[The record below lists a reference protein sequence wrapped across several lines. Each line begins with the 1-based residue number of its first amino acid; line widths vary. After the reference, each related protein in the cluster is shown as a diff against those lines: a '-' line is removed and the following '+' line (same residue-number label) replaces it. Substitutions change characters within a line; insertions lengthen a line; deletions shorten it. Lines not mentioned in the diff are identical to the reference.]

1 MATPNVATWNAVLR
15 GCAMLRH
22 GKDALEHYEQMCL
35 EGVEPDR
42 VTFLVCLSACSHV
55 AGLLDEL
62 GLCYFQSMGPVYS
75 ISATIELHASTVDLL
90 GHAGHL
96 YKAEDLVLTVTC
108 GYMVTATVLESL
120 PLVGTAIAE

>member
-1 MATPNVATWNAVLR
+1 MASGTVQLNSFLWNTRLGRHVKAGEGEDTMELLLPNAARRNDSPKNQIGSPFFVR
-15 GCAMLRH
+15 
-22 GKDALEHYEQMCL
+22 
-35 EGVEPDR
+35 
-42 VTFLVCLSACSHV
+42 LSACSHV

-96 YKAEDLVLTVTC
+96 YKAEDLVKSVD
-108 GYMVTATVLESL
+108 
-120 PLVGTAIAE
+120 IW

>member
-1 MATPNVATWNAVLR
+1 MH
-15 GCAMLRH
+15 RH

-42 VTFLVCLSACSHV
+42 VTFLVHLSACSHV

-62 GLCYFQSMGPVYS
+62 GQCYFRSMGPVYS
-75 ISATIELHASTVDLL
+75 ISATIELHASAVDLL

-96 YKAEDLVLTVTC
+96 YKAEDLVKTVTC
-108 GYMVTATVLESL
+108 GYMATATVLESL
-120 PLVGTAIAE
+120 KLVGTAITE